1 MARHTREFIGSLGGY
16 RKVAGWLCADE
27 PRVAHLFGFLP
38 LPPASEGRA

>member
-16 RKVAGWLCADE
+16 RKVARRLCADE
-27 PRVAHLFGFLP
+27 LGVAYLFRFLP